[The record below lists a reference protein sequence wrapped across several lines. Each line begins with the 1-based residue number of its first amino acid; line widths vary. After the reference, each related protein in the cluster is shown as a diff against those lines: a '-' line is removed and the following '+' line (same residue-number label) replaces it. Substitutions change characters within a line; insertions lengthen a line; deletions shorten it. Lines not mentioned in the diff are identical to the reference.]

1 MWLVVQLNLTFYV
14 SLFQEMMTRSFIVTE
29 NIKCFPFNTFQL
41 FIFSYQFLSLFSQ
54 DTLIDMT
61 GDAGNSRKT
70 DYSTPEPTSSPRY
83 VAVRTRVVHSQ
94 KNFSVPNVFMA
105 RELNCS
111 VSDGNTIIEWIIYA
125 FIKPSSLLSQLNST
139 RLCCAV
145 LFIIYTEHFTK
156 CIELFILFIF
166 IILI

>member
-1 MWLVVQLNLTFYV
+1 MFRFSRRWWQDRSLWPKTLSV
-14 SLFQEMMTRSFIVTE
+14 SHSIHFNYSFSPINFCRSSVRT
-29 NIKCFPFNTFQL
+29 
-41 FIFSYQFLSLFSQ
+41 LSLIWPGSPAIHVKPIIAPRSQ
-54 DTLIDMT
+54 HHLPVTLPF
-61 GDAGNSRKT
+61 A
-70 DYSTPEPTSSPRY
+70 P
-83 VAVRTRVVHSQ
+83 RVVHSQ